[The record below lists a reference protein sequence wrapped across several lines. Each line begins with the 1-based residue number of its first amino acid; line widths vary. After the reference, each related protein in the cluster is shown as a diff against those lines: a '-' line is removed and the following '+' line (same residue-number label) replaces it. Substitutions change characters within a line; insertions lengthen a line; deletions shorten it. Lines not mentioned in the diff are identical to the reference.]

1 MPNVERKKAR
11 LCFVGPMVARHP
23 GHVTT
28 QGEILAGLFRSSGY
42 SVISVSDCRNRY
54 MRLLDI
60 IFTLFRRCRSVDIQ
74 CLQVFGGPSFVIED
88 VASWIARLFNQRI
101 VMFMRGGAMPEF
113 MARHPRW
120 SRRVLKRADV
130 IVAPSEYLARAIAKY
145 GFRAEVIPNVIDIS
159 EYNYQHRK
167 TARPKLLWMRA
178 FQPIYN
184 PEMAIRV
191 VAQLRNVEPD
201 AELAMGGQDK
211 GFEADVKQRAKKLGL
226 NGSVRFTG
234 FLNLQGK
241 LREASAADIFINTNH
256 IDNTPVG
263 VIEACA
269 MGLPVV
275 TTAVGGISDL
285 LTHGETALLVPDDDD
300 EAMVKAI
307 RRLVADPGLVS
318 RLSVNGRRLAERS
331 SWQRVKPQLEKLF
344 EQLMLNH
351 RATYAVE
358 KL

>member
-1 MPNVERKKAR
+1 
-11 LCFVGPMVARHP
+11 
-23 GHVTT
+23 
-28 QGEILAGLFRSSGY
+28 
-42 SVISVSDCRNRY
+42 
-54 MRLLDI
+54 
-60 IFTLFRRCRSVDIQ
+60 
-74 CLQVFGGPSFVIED
+74 
-88 VASWIARLFNQRI
+88 
-101 VMFMRGGAMPEF
+101 

-211 GFEADVKQRAKKLGL
+211 GFEADVKQRAKNLGL

-241 LREASAADIFINTNH
+241 LHEASAADIFINTNH

-307 RRLVADPGLVS
+307 RRLVADPELVS